1 VPELTS
7 AITSKELDGTL
18 RPHIASF
25 MTPSGGCVFKLARQR
40 SEAARTVYSMESA
53 PLDGSEA
60 AKMPR
65 AFVMINVK
73 VGTDR
78 DVVSELKT
86 FKYVDKVYEVY
97 GVYDIVAEVKASSM
111 EELKET
117 VNSDMRKLKNVL
129 ATNTI
134 IVTGS

>member
-1 VPELTS
+1 
-7 AITSKELDGTL
+7 
-18 RPHIASF
+18 
-25 MTPSGGCVFKLARQR
+25 
-40 SEAARTVYSMESA
+40 
-53 PLDGSEA
+53 
-60 AKMPR
+60 MPR

-73 VGTDR
+73 VGTDK

-97 GVYDIVAEVKASSM
+97 GVYDIVAEVAASSM

-134 IVTGS
+134 IVTGT

>member
-1 VPELTS
+1 
-7 AITSKELDGTL
+7 
-18 RPHIASF
+18 
-25 MTPSGGCVFKLARQR
+25 
-40 SEAARTVYSMESA
+40 
-53 PLDGSEA
+53 
-60 AKMPR
+60 
-65 AFVMINVK
+65 MINVK
-73 VGTDR
+73 VGTDK

-97 GVYDIVAEVKASSM
+97 GVYDIVAEVAASSM

-134 IVTGS
+134 IVTGT

>member
-1 VPELTS
+1 
-7 AITSKELDGTL
+7 
-18 RPHIASF
+18 
-25 MTPSGGCVFKLARQR
+25 
-40 SEAARTVYSMESA
+40 
-53 PLDGSEA
+53 
-60 AKMPR
+60 
-65 AFVMINVK
+65 MINVK
-73 VGTDR
+73 VGTDK
-78 DVVSELKT
+78 DVVSQLKT

-134 IVTGS
+134 IVTGT

>member
-1 VPELTS
+1 VP
-7 AITSKELDGTL
+7 ADGL
-18 RPHIASF
+18 E
-25 MTPSGGCVFKLARQR
+25 R
-40 SEAARTVYSMESA
+40 S
-53 PLDGSEA
+53 
-60 AKMPR
+60 MPK

-86 FKYVDKVYEVY
+86 FKYVDRVYEVY
-97 GVYDIVAEVKASSM
+97 GVYDIVAEVQVSSM

-134 IVTGS
+134 IVTGN

>member
-1 VPELTS
+1 
-7 AITSKELDGTL
+7 
-18 RPHIASF
+18 
-25 MTPSGGCVFKLARQR
+25 
-40 SEAARTVYSMESA
+40 
-53 PLDGSEA
+53 
-60 AKMPR
+60 MPR

-73 VGTDR
+73 VGTDK

-134 IVTGS
+134 IVTGT

>member
-1 VPELTS
+1 
-7 AITSKELDGTL
+7 
-18 RPHIASF
+18 
-25 MTPSGGCVFKLARQR
+25 
-40 SEAARTVYSMESA
+40 
-53 PLDGSEA
+53 
-60 AKMPR
+60 
-65 AFVMINVK
+65 MINVK
-73 VGTDR
+73 VGTDK

-134 IVTGS
+134 IVTGT

>member
-1 VPELTS
+1 
-7 AITSKELDGTL
+7 
-18 RPHIASF
+18 
-25 MTPSGGCVFKLARQR
+25 
-40 SEAARTVYSMESA
+40 
-53 PLDGSEA
+53 
-60 AKMPR
+60 
-65 AFVMINVK
+65 MINVK
-73 VGTDR
+73 VGTDK

-97 GVYDIVAEVKASSM
+97 GVYDIVAEVSASSM

-134 IVTGS
+134 IVTGT

>member
-1 VPELTS
+1 
-7 AITSKELDGTL
+7 
-18 RPHIASF
+18 
-25 MTPSGGCVFKLARQR
+25 
-40 SEAARTVYSMESA
+40 
-53 PLDGSEA
+53 
-60 AKMPR
+60 MPK

-78 DVVSELKT
+78 EVVSELKT
-86 FKYVDKVYEVY
+86 FRYVDRVYEVY
-97 GVYDIVAEVKASSM
+97 GVYDIVAEVQVSSM

>member
-1 VPELTS
+1 L
-7 AITSKELDGTL
+7 
-18 RPHIASF
+18 
-25 MTPSGGCVFKLARQR
+25 
-40 SEAARTVYSMESA
+40 
-53 PLDGSEA
+53 
-60 AKMPR
+60 PR

-73 VGTDR
+73 VGTDK

-97 GVYDIVAEVKASSM
+97 GVYDIVAEVRASSM

-134 IVTGS
+134 IVTGT

>member
-1 VPELTS
+1 
-7 AITSKELDGTL
+7 
-18 RPHIASF
+18 
-25 MTPSGGCVFKLARQR
+25 
-40 SEAARTVYSMESA
+40 
-53 PLDGSEA
+53 
-60 AKMPR
+60 MPR

-73 VGTDR
+73 VGTDK

-86 FKYVDKVYEVY
+86 FKYVDRVYEVY
-97 GVYDIVAEVKASSM
+97 GVYDIVAEVAASSM

-134 IVTGS
+134 IVTGT

>member
-1 VPELTS
+1 
-7 AITSKELDGTL
+7 
-18 RPHIASF
+18 
-25 MTPSGGCVFKLARQR
+25 
-40 SEAARTVYSMESA
+40 
-53 PLDGSEA
+53 
-60 AKMPR
+60 MPK

-86 FKYVDKVYEVY
+86 FRYVDRVYEVY
-97 GVYDIVAEVKASSM
+97 GVYDIVAEVQVSSM
-111 EELKET
+111 EQLKET
-117 VNSDMRKLKNVL
+117 VNSDMRTLKNVL

>member
-1 VPELTS
+1 
-7 AITSKELDGTL
+7 
-18 RPHIASF
+18 
-25 MTPSGGCVFKLARQR
+25 
-40 SEAARTVYSMESA
+40 
-53 PLDGSEA
+53 
-60 AKMPR
+60 MPK

-86 FKYVDKVYEVY
+86 FKYVDHVYEVY
-97 GVYDIVAEVKASSM
+97 GVYDIVAEVQVSSM

>member
-1 VPELTS
+1 
-7 AITSKELDGTL
+7 
-18 RPHIASF
+18 
-25 MTPSGGCVFKLARQR
+25 
-40 SEAARTVYSMESA
+40 
-53 PLDGSEA
+53 
-60 AKMPR
+60 MPK

-86 FKYVDKVYEVY
+86 FRYVERVYEVY
-97 GVYDIVAEVKASSM
+97 GVYDIVAEVQVSSM

>member
-1 VPELTS
+1 
-7 AITSKELDGTL
+7 
-18 RPHIASF
+18 
-25 MTPSGGCVFKLARQR
+25 
-40 SEAARTVYSMESA
+40 
-53 PLDGSEA
+53 
-60 AKMPR
+60 
-65 AFVMINVK
+65 MINVK

-78 DVVSELKT
+78 EVVAELKT

-97 GVYDIVAEVKASSM
+97 GVYDIVAEVKAGSM

>member
-1 VPELTS
+1 
-7 AITSKELDGTL
+7 
-18 RPHIASF
+18 
-25 MTPSGGCVFKLARQR
+25 
-40 SEAARTVYSMESA
+40 
-53 PLDGSEA
+53 
-60 AKMPR
+60 MPK

-78 DVVSELKT
+78 EVVSELKT
-86 FKYVDKVYEVY
+86 FRYVDRVYEVY
-97 GVYDIVAEVKASSM
+97 GVYDIVAEVQVNSM
-111 EELKET
+111 EELKDT

>member
-1 VPELTS
+1 
-7 AITSKELDGTL
+7 
-18 RPHIASF
+18 
-25 MTPSGGCVFKLARQR
+25 
-40 SEAARTVYSMESA
+40 
-53 PLDGSEA
+53 
-60 AKMPR
+60 MPK

-86 FKYVDKVYEVY
+86 FKYVDRVYEVY
-97 GVYDIVAEVKASSM
+97 GVYDIVAEVQVSSM